1 MSIPRHHI
9 IRRAAIA
16 VALALAFLAVPQWSA
31 LAQYRLGPEDRVRL
45 KIYEWRASRD
55 MIFEWTALNDEF
67 TVGADGFMSLPFV
80 GPVRAAGQEPVE
92 LSRTIADLLVRSM
105 NLGMAPDVAVEIVQF
120 RPFYITG
127 EVMEPGDFPY
137 RPGLTVLQAVSL
149 AGGLRTRRDHL
160 ERVEREL
167 IGSRGEVSLLHVNRI
182 GLLARKARLEAE
194 FEGSGEITF
203 PPELVERRSDNVGAI
218 LMDQE
223 RAILE
228 ARRSGLEAQLK
239 ALSDLRVFLE
249 RESEALKK
257 QLDLLDQQIASLESE
272 IANIGSLVQKGLAI
286 ASRQMELERALLELR
301 SDRVAGETALL
312 RAQQDISRTEV
323 SILELQSNRD
333 NEVASELRNVQA
345 ELNEIERRMDTA
357 LLLVRDSEAYLP
369 MALTE
374 MEARARKPRFVV
386 VRQGIS
392 GAEEIEADENTALQ
406 PGDTLVVELPL
417 AAMLPEQVM
426 EPHSV
431 DQHDGPNTT
440 RETRLR

>member
-1 MSIPRHHI
+1 
-9 IRRAAIA
+9 
-16 VALALAFLAVPQWSA
+16 
-31 LAQYRLGPEDRVRL
+31 
-45 KIYEWRASRD
+45 
-55 MIFEWTALNDEF
+55 
-67 TVGADGFMSLPFV
+67 
-80 GPVRAAGQEPVE
+80 
-92 LSRTIADLLVRSM
+92 
-105 NLGMAPDVAVEIVQF
+105 
-120 RPFYITG
+120 
-127 EVMEPGDFPY
+127 
-137 RPGLTVLQAVSL
+137 
-149 AGGLRTRRDHL
+149 
-160 ERVEREL
+160 
-167 IGSRGEVSLLHVNRI
+167 
-182 GLLARKARLEAE
+182 
-194 FEGSGEITF
+194 
-203 PPELVERRSDNVGAI
+203 
-218 LMDQE
+218 
-223 RAILE
+223 
-228 ARRSGLEAQLK
+228 
-239 ALSDLRVFLE
+239 
-249 RESEALKK
+249 EALKK

>member
-1 MSIPRHHI
+1 
-9 IRRAAIA
+9 
-16 VALALAFLAVPQWSA
+16 
-31 LAQYRLGPEDRVRL
+31 
-45 KIYEWRASRD
+45 
-55 MIFEWTALNDEF
+55 
-67 TVGADGFMSLPFV
+67 V

-92 LSRTIADLLVRSM
+92 LSRTIADLLARSM

-239 ALSDLRVFLE
+239 SLSDLRVFLG
-249 RESEALKK
+249 RESEALKR
-257 QLDLLDQQIASLESE
+257 QLELLDQQIASLESE

-312 RAQQDISRTEV
+312 RAQQDI
-323 SILELQSNRD
+323 
-333 NEVASELRNVQA
+333 
-345 ELNEIERRMDTA
+345 
-357 LLLVRDSEAYLP
+357 
-369 MALTE
+369 
-374 MEARARKPRFVV
+374 
-386 VRQGIS
+386 
-392 GAEEIEADENTALQ
+392 
-406 PGDTLVVELPL
+406 
-417 AAMLPEQVM
+417 
-426 EPHSV
+426 
-431 DQHDGPNTT
+431 
-440 RETRLR
+440 